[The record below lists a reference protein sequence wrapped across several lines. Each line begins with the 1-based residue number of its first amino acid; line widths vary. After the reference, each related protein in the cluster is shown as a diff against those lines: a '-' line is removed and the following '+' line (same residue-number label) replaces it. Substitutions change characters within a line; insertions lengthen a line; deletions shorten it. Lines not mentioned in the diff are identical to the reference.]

1 MSNTIKEY
9 LAMALFMIAIL
20 PLIYWFAVELTN

>member
-9 LAMALFMIAIL
+9 VYMALFMLAML

>member
-1 MSNTIKEY
+1 MNKFKEY
-9 LAMALFMIAIL
+9 VYMALFMLAMF

>member
-1 MSNTIKEY
+1 MNTLKEY
-9 LAMALFMIAIL
+9 LAMALFMIVML